1 MAPKP
6 RVSRNPKKVLV
17 NLPRVEL
24 ESSDEGSSS
33 TRGKFTSTFL
43 GLRDTRGLGAITN
56 VKNLEMI
63 THYKRTN
70 AEFTDFRQEVTDFA
84 HRNH

>member
-24 ESSDEGSSS
+24 ESSDEGSRSPPRQEEDRNPGDGTGSTPGAGTNPGDSQQTGPQDQSS
-33 TRGKFTSTFL
+33 TTQGSDSAGQTS
-43 GLRDTRGLGAITN
+43 GA
-56 VKNLEMI
+56 E
-63 THYKRTN
+63 
-70 AEFTDFRQEVTDFA
+70 
-84 HRNH
+84 